1 MTLYKE
7 YLVNGFKY
15 TLEKYGKDLFIWNWK
30 KNAHTLKKS
39 PERYE
44 SWQNQKNKLK
54 NKRAE

>member
-1 MTLYKE
+1 MGKI
-7 YLVNGFKY
+7 YLFE
-15 TLEKYGKDLFIWNWK
+15 TEK